1 MKLKTSITL
10 SSDLLEEIDRNAGSK
25 ASRSAFIE
33 AVMREYLK
41 EKVREAINRRDAEL
55 INANIDY
62 LNREALDVLRYQAP
76 IDWTTDVAPEGNYE
90 ELDTEEDTAPAKPGK
105 PPAGTP
111 PTLGGKAGAPP
122 KAGKP

>member
-25 ASRSAFIE
+25 VSRSAFIE

-41 EKVREAINRRDAEL
+41 EKVREAINRRDVEL
-55 INANIDY
+55 INANIDN

-76 IDWTTDVAPEGNYE
+76 IEWTT
-90 ELDTEEDTAPAKPGK
+90 EDD
-105 PPAGTP
+105 
-111 PTLGGKAGAPP
+111 
-122 KAGKP
+122 